1 MELFYSTDIR
11 DRKGRALFGDNV
23 AESGVASRVV
33 LSAAEAEHCAK
44 VMRHKEGD
52 IVFIIDGKGGLYNCR
67 IEKIVLPKKGEA
79 HVECA
84 VLEESH
90 GVGGR
95 NYHLVMAVCPTK
107 NMDRYEWFVEKATEL
122 GVDQIV
128 PVISEHS
135 IRTSVKKER
144 LEALALSATKQSLK
158 SYLPEIADSISVSD
172 FLNKCSCKDGEASAR
187 RILKLIAHCEDGD
200 KKTIRQRL
208 EDFMKAYR
216 RTDGVIGGDGCQ
228 AIPEVDGVI
237 DGDGCQ
243 AIPGVEGVIDGD
255 GCQAIR
261 GVDGVIDGD
270 GCRAIPGVDGV
281 IDVDDCQASKGLSV
295 VIMIGPE
302 GDFSSREI
310 ELALQ
315 KGFLP
320 VTLGE
325 SRLRVETAAVVSVSE
340 IYFASQG

>member
-67 IEKIVLPKKGEA
+67 IEKIVLPRKGEA

-128 PVISEHS
+128 PVISDHS

-187 RILKLIAHCEDGD
+187 RILKLIAHCENGE

-208 EDFMKAYR
+208 EDFMKAYQ
-216 RTDGVIGGDGCQ
+216 RT
-228 AIPEVDGVI
+228 
-237 DGDGCQ
+237 
-243 AIPGVEGVIDGD
+243 
-255 GCQAIR
+255 
-261 GVDGVIDGD
+261 DGVIDGD
-270 GCRAIPGVDGV
+270 GCRA
-281 IDVDDCQASKGLSV
+281 SKDLSV

>member
-11 DRKGRALFGDNV
+11 DKKGCGIFPVGAAG
-23 AESGVASRVV
+23 AGAASQVV
-33 LSAAEAEHCAK
+33 LSGSEAEHCAK

-67 IEKIVLPKKGEA
+67 IEKIVLPRKGEA
-79 HVECA
+79 YVECA

-107 NMDRYEWFVEKATEL
+107 NMDRYEWFVEKSTEL

-208 EDFMKAYR
+208 EDFLKAYR
-216 RTDGVIGGDGCQ
+216 RT
-228 AIPEVDGVI
+228 DGVI

-243 AIPGVEGVIDGD
+243 A
-255 GCQAIR
+255 
-261 GVDGVIDGD
+261 
-270 GCRAIPGVDGV
+270 
-281 IDVDDCQASKGLSV
+281 SKDLSV

-302 GDFSSREI
+302 GDFSTREI

>member
-1 MELFYSTDIR
+1 MELFYSIDIR

-187 RILKLIAHCEDGD
+187 RILKLIAHCEEGE

-216 RTDGVIGGDGCQ
+216 RTDGVIDG
-228 AIPEVDGVI
+228 
-237 DGDGCQ
+237 
-243 AIPGVEGVIDGD
+243 
-255 GCQAIR
+255 
-261 GVDGVIDGD
+261 
-270 GCRAIPGVDGV
+270 
-281 IDVDDCQASKGLSV
+281 DDCQASKDLSV

-302 GDFSSREI
+302 GDFSTREI
-310 ELALQ
+310 VLALQ

>member
-1 MELFYSTDIR
+1 MELFYSTDIK

-67 IEKIVLPKKGEA
+67 IEKIVLPRKGEA

-84 VLEESH
+84 VMEESH

-216 RTDGVIGGDGCQ
+216 RI
-228 AIPEVDGVI
+228 DGVI

-243 AIPGVEGVIDGD
+243 A
-255 GCQAIR
+255 
-261 GVDGVIDGD
+261 
-270 GCRAIPGVDGV
+270 
-281 IDVDDCQASKGLSV
+281 SKDLSV

-302 GDFSSREI
+302 GDFSTREI

>member
-1 MELFYSTDIR
+1 MFKIQVFVKNGCYLGTDCYFCIAIFIAMELFYSIDIR

-187 RILKLIAHCEDGD
+187 RILKLIAHCEEGE

-216 RTDGVIGGDGCQ
+216 RTDGVIDG
-228 AIPEVDGVI
+228 
-237 DGDGCQ
+237 
-243 AIPGVEGVIDGD
+243 
-255 GCQAIR
+255 
-261 GVDGVIDGD
+261 
-270 GCRAIPGVDGV
+270 
-281 IDVDDCQASKGLSV
+281 DDCQASKDLSV

-302 GDFSSREI
+302 GDFSTREI
-310 ELALQ
+310 VLALQ

>member
-23 AESGVASRVV
+23 AESGLASRVV

-216 RTDGVIGGDGCQ
+216 RTDGVI
-228 AIPEVDGVI
+228 
-237 DGDGCQ
+237 DGDDCQ
-243 AIPGVEGVIDGD
+243 
-255 GCQAIR
+255 
-261 GVDGVIDGD
+261 
-270 GCRAIPGVDGV
+270 AIPGVDGV
-281 IDVDDCQASKGLSV
+281 IDVDGCQASKDLSV

>member
-67 IEKIVLPKKGEA
+67 IEKIVLPRKGEA

-187 RILKLIAHCEDGD
+187 RILKLIAHCEEGE

-208 EDFMKAYR
+208 EVFMKAYR
-216 RTDGVIGGDGCQ
+216 RT
-228 AIPEVDGVI
+228 DGVI

-243 AIPGVEGVIDGD
+243 AIPGV
-255 GCQAIR
+255 
-261 GVDGVIDGD
+261 DGVIDGD
-270 GCRAIPGVDGV
+270 GCRA
-281 IDVDDCQASKGLSV
+281 SKDLSV

-340 IYFASQG
+340 IYFAIQGNLNTKYHEKSFQKKLAEDFCGSCSGSCRIVSSFNPFSVIFE

>member
-67 IEKIVLPKKGEA
+67 IEKIVLPRKGEA

-107 NMDRYEWFVEKATEL
+107 NMDRYEWFVEKSTEL

-187 RILKLIAHCEDGD
+187 RILKLIAHCENGE

-208 EDFMKAYR
+208 EEFMKAYR
-216 RTDGVIGGDGCQ
+216 RT
-228 AIPEVDGVI
+228 
-237 DGDGCQ
+237 
-243 AIPGVEGVIDGD
+243 
-255 GCQAIR
+255 
-261 GVDGVIDGD
+261 
-270 GCRAIPGVDGV
+270 DGV
-281 IDVDDCQASKGLSV
+281 IDVDDCQASKDLSV

-302 GDFSSREI
+302 GDFSTREI

>member
-44 VMRHKEGD
+44 VMRHREGD
-52 IVFIIDGKGGLYNCR
+52 TVFIIDGKGGLYNCR

-187 RILKLIAHCEDGD
+187 RILKLIAHCEDGE

-216 RTDGVIGGDGCQ
+216 RTDGVIDGDDCQ
-228 AIPEVDGVI
+228 AIS
-237 DGDGCQ
+237 
-243 AIPGVEGVIDGD
+243 
-255 GCQAIR
+255 
-261 GVDGVIDGD
+261 
-270 GCRAIPGVDGV
+270 GVDGV
-281 IDVDDCQASKGLSV
+281 IDVDDCQASKDLSV

-302 GDFSSREI
+302 GDFSTREI

>member
-1 MELFYSTDIR
+1 MFKIQVFVKNGCYLGTDCYFCIAIIIAMELFYSTDIR

-67 IEKIVLPKKGEA
+67 IDKIVLPKKGEA

-135 IRTSVKKER
+135 IRTSVKKDR

-158 SYLPEIADSISVSD
+158 SYLPEISDSISVSD
-172 FLNKCSCKDGEASAR
+172 FLNKCSCKDGETSAR
-187 RILKLIAHCEDGD
+187 RILKLIAHCEEGE

-208 EDFMKAYR
+208 EEFMKAYR
-216 RTDGVIGGDGCQ
+216 RSDGIPGGDDCQ
-228 AIPEVDGVI
+228 AIP
-237 DGDGCQ
+237 
-243 AIPGVEGVIDGD
+243 
-255 GCQAIR
+255 
-261 GVDGVIDGD
+261 GVDGVIDGG

-281 IDVDDCQASKGLSV
+281 IDGDGCQASKDLSV

-302 GDFSSREI
+302 GDFSTREI

>member
-67 IEKIVLPKKGEA
+67 IEKIVLPRKGEA

-128 PVISEHS
+128 PVISDHS

-187 RILKLIAHCEDGD
+187 RILKLIAHCENGE

-208 EDFMKAYR
+208 EEFMKAYR
-216 RTDGVIGGDGCQ
+216 RT
-228 AIPEVDGVI
+228 
-237 DGDGCQ
+237 
-243 AIPGVEGVIDGD
+243 
-255 GCQAIR
+255 
-261 GVDGVIDGD
+261 
-270 GCRAIPGVDGV
+270 DGV
-281 IDVDDCQASKGLSV
+281 IDVDDCQASKDLSV

-302 GDFSSREI
+302 GDFSTREI

>member
-67 IEKIVLPKKGEA
+67 IEKIVLPRKGEA

-208 EDFMKAYR
+208 EEFMKAYR
-216 RTDGVIGGDGCQ
+216 RADGIPDVDDCQ

-237 DGDGCQ
+237 DGDGC
-243 AIPGVEGVIDGD
+243 
-255 GCQAIR
+255 R
-261 GVDGVIDGD
+261 
-270 GCRAIPGVDGV
+270 
-281 IDVDDCQASKGLSV
+281 ASKDLSV

-302 GDFSSREI
+302 GDFSTREI

>member
-1 MELFYSTDIR
+1 MFKIQVFVKNGCYLGTDCYFCIAIIIAMELFYSTDIR

-67 IEKIVLPKKGEA
+67 IDKIVLPKKGEA

-135 IRTSVKKER
+135 IRTSVKKDR

-158 SYLPEIADSISVSD
+158 SYLPEISDSISVSD
-172 FLNKCSCKDGEASAR
+172 FLNKCSCKDGETSAR
-187 RILKLIAHCEDGD
+187 RILKLIAHCEEGE

-208 EDFMKAYR
+208 EEFMKAYR
-216 RTDGVIGGDGCQ
+216 RSDGIPGGDDCQ
-228 AIPEVDGVI
+228 AIPGVDGVI

-243 AIPGVEGVIDGD
+243 A
-255 GCQAIR
+255 
-261 GVDGVIDGD
+261 
-270 GCRAIPGVDGV
+270 
-281 IDVDDCQASKGLSV
+281 SKDLSV

-302 GDFSSREI
+302 GDFSTREI